1 MLQMNSDER
10 MEDTVRKTTSD
21 ASFGRRIKL
30 LIYSVGPGIFLIGYN
45 IGTGSV
51 TTMAASGSRYGMSLF
66 WALLLSC
73 IFTYVM
79 LVAYGKYTLVTGRT
93 AISSYN
99 QYFGRGISIFMMIGL
114 IIGELA
120 ALMGIMG
127 IVVNMISYWV
137 LYMTGY
143 QINKIVITIIIIAGL
158 YYLFWIGRYARF
170 EKLLMIFVTLM
181 GISFITSM
189 ILVIPDATEVV
200 KGLVPK
206 IPKEENA
213 DLIVAGMAGT
223 TLSAILFVMRSIVVQ
238 EKGWGI
244 GDLRQEKRDAFVS
257 ALMMLILSAAVMA
270 CAAGT
275 LFPLGVPV
283 ETVKEM
289 VVTLEPMAGKFAIT
303 LFLIGIVSAG
313 LSTVF
318 PIILIAPWLFSD
330 YMNKPRVI
338 QSKMYRILGA
348 SAILLGLIVPV
359 FGGRPVLIMIASQ
372 AFQALLMPLVTI
384 AIIILLNRKSVMKQ
398 HKAGLWMNIGC
409 GATFIFSLVM
419 AYSGIVGLID
429 QIKTIV

>member
-1 MLQMNSDER
+1 MLSNE
-10 MEDTVRKTTSD
+10 
-21 ASFGRRIKL
+21 SFGNRIKR
-30 LIYSVGPGIFLIGYN
+30 LILSVGPGIFLIGYN

-73 IFTYVM
+73 VFTFVM

-93 AISSYN
+93 AISSYSE
-99 QYFGRGISIFMMIGL
+99 YFGRGISIFIMIGL

-127 IVVNMISYWV
+127 IVVNMIDYWIF
-137 LYMTGY
+137 YMTGY
-143 QINKIVITIIIIAGL
+143 QINRIIVTTIIIAGL
-158 YYLFWIGRYARF
+158 YYLFWIGRYVRF
-170 EKLLMIFVTLM
+170 EKLLMIFVTIM
-181 GISFITSM
+181 GIGFISSM
-189 ILVIPDATEVV
+189 ILVIPDATEVF

-206 IPKEENA
+206 IPKEENGH
-213 DLIVAGMAGT
+213 LIVAGMTGT

-244 GDLRQEKRDAFVS
+244 NDLKQEKRDAFVS
-257 ALMMLILSAAVMA
+257 AFMMLILSAAVMA

-289 VVTLEPMAGKFAIT
+289 VTTLEPMAGKFAIT

-330 YMNKPRVI
+330 YMNKPRKI
-338 QSKMYRILGA
+338 QSSMYRILGA
-348 SAILLGLIVPV
+348 IAILLGLTVPV
-359 FGGRPVLIMIASQ
+359 FGGRPVFIMIASQ
-372 AFQALLMPLVTI
+372 AFQALLMPLITI
-384 AIIILLNRKSVMKQ
+384 TIIILLNRKSLMKE
-398 HKAGLWMNIGC
+398 HRAGIWMNVGC

-419 AYSGIVGLID
+419 AYSGILGLVDKLKNIF
-429 QIKTIV
+429 